1 MDSFDQIIQSKKK
14 FDVIYF
20 KHVFYVLRDSIDRA
34 AEDGAL
40 IADKRQNPPESMF
53 AIQILLFTT
62 GKLVDTKDR
71 ISSQSSPQSPDTLI
85 GMRDA
90 KG

>member
-1 MDSFDQIIQSKKK
+1 M
-14 FDVIYF
+14 
-20 KHVFYVLRDSIDRA
+20 FYVLRDSIDRA

-71 ISSQSSPQSPDTLI
+71 ISAQSSPTV
-85 GMRDA
+85 A
-90 KG
+90 